1 MKIKMNLRKLIFDKE
16 INQKILSQDTGISP
30 PIVSG
35 YYNNT
40 FVRINKHDI
49 EKLCK
54 YFNCT
59 LNELFTLS
67 ED

>member
-1 MKIKMNLRKLIFDKE
+1 MNLRKLIFDKE

-49 EKLCK
+49 EKLCR
-54 YFNCT
+54 YFNCGI
-59 LNELFTLS
+59 EDLFKI
-67 ED
+67 EDDEK